1 MKNNKI
7 GVFKILRNIKNIF
20 VHVRSSLKFIFLI
33 IISTVLIA
41 GIISLVYRPM
51 YSVTLNGEFIGYTKN
66 KSKLQK
72 RINEY
77 IENGENKE
85 NIAFI
90 DVASLPEYSLCLL
103 KRDNQTND
111 DEIFDTIK
119 NSGTTYYKYYAIV
132 EDNKEKYYVSTK
144 EEAESI
150 INKLKEK
157 KSRNIDDI
165 AYTQIHSTELKEFKD
180 VEAIVTALY
189 EKPKV
194 VVASSG
200 YSTYNGARIVN
211 GSAPSAQVL
220 GIGLVKPVSG
230 TISSRFGARASGNH
244 KGLDIA
250 APTGRTIA
258 AAATGTVTFSGWD
271 SYGLG
276 YCVKISHGNGV
287 DTVYGHCSKLYVT
300 KGQKVSAGEAIAAV
314 GSTGNSTGSHLHL
327 EIRVNGVPQNPQL
340 YLYK

>member
-7 GVFKILRNIKNIF
+7 GVFKILRSIKNIF

-33 IISTVLIA
+33 IVATVLIA

-51 YSVTLNGEFIGYTKN
+51 YSVTLNGEFIGYTTN

-77 IENGENKE
+77 LENGEGNS

-90 DVASLPEYSLCLL
+90 DVQNLPEYSLCLL
-103 KRDNQTND
+103 KKENQTND
-111 DEIFDTIK
+111 DEIFDRIK
-119 NSGTTYYKYYAIV
+119 NSGTTYYEYYAIV
-132 EDNKEKYYVSTK
+132 EENDEKYYVSTK
-144 EEAESI
+144 DEAESV

-157 KSRNIDDI
+157 KSRNIDDL

-180 VEAIVTALY
+180 TESIITALY
-189 EKPKV
+189 EKPRV
-194 VVASSG
+194 VVAASG
-200 YSTYNGARIVN
+200 YSTYSGARIIN
-211 GSAPSAQVL
+211 SSAPSAQVL
-220 GIGLVKPVSG
+220 GIGLIKPVSG
-230 TISSRFGARASGNH
+230 TITSRFGGRASGTH
-244 KGLDIA
+244 HGLDIA
-250 APTGRTIA
+250 APTGTTIA
-258 AAATGTVTFSGWD
+258 AAAGGTVTFSGWD
-271 SYGLG
+271 TYGLG

-287 DTVYGHCSKLYVT
+287 STTYGHCSKLYV
-300 KGQKVSAGEAIAAV
+300 KAGQTVSSGEAIAAV

-327 EIRVNGVPQNPQL
+327 EISLNGVRQNPQL

>member
-287 DTVYGHCSKLYVT
+287 ETVYGHCSKLYVT

-327 EIRVNGVPQNPQL
+327 EISVNGVRQNPQL